1 MTTGPP
7 TERQL
12 PPAKPSSRLGQRR
25 EAQNR
30 KGAEAFSVSP
40 FARLARAHGCSAG
53 GDALF
58 AIALADSIFFSI
70 DPNDARWRVAVYL
83 LVTAAPFGVVAPWL
97 GPAMDRLKGGHR
109 YMMIG
114 AAAMRAILIF
124 AVAFNIDSF
133 LLFPLA
139 FSMLV
144 MGKTHHVAKSA
155 LVPGIVRR
163 EDELVTANSRLSII
177 SAISA
182 AVAGAPGVL
191 LLTIGGA
198 EWTLFFGA
206 LIFTAGAIL
215 GFAIPATQLAADPPD
230 ADEKA
235 EMRGAG
241 IILAASAMGYV
252 RGVVGFL
259 TMLLAFELRGG
270 IDPGPTGA
278 GVEIGHRVREA
289 LGGLRL
295 DLTTGGSPAWHFGAV
310 LLATG
315 VGGLVGGLASPR
327 LRAVAREERILAGVL
342 GGVAAFG
349 VLAALSGGLIGA
361 MIAAFSV
368 AIAGQ
373 TGKQAFDAII
383 QRDAKGSNLGRSF
396 SRFESR
402 FQLVWVLGA
411 LIPVIVPIP
420 ARLGFLIV
428 AAASAFAAASYWLGR
443 DPSPSTAKP
452 KAAAKRAAKKMND
465 RKAAAAAA
473 AGEAGVEGAEH
484 TGDPQMA
491 GGQVPF
497 DPAHAPHA
505 PTNGHAQMPGVPAP
519 VRFEPVDQS
528 GVDQSMVDTGQMQPV
543 SFEAFDAAPPPSAGE
558 PEPPSA
564 PAPPQEPTRVMPA
577 IRMPDAEP
585 PEGEHPI
592 TPPAPP
598 QRPGS

>member
-1 MTTGPP
+1 MTTGTPQQGKRSP
-7 TERQL
+7 RSGG
-12 PPAKPSSRLGQRR
+12 PKG
-25 EAQNR
+25 
-30 KGAEAFSVSP
+30 KGAEAFTVTP
-40 FARLARAHGCSAG
+40 FARLARAHACSAG

-70 DPNDARWRVAVYL
+70 DPNDARWRVALYL

-97 GPAMDRLKGGHR
+97 GPAMDRLKGGNR

-114 AAAMRAILIF
+114 AAGMRALLIIG
-124 AVAFNIDSF
+124 VATSIDSL

-155 LVPGIVRR
+155 LVPGIVK
-163 EDELVTANSRLSII
+163 DEEGLVTANSRLSII
-177 SAISA
+177 SALSA
-182 AVAGAPGVL
+182 ATVGVPGVIL
-191 LLTIGGA
+191 LRLGGA
-198 EWTLFFGA
+198 EWTLGFGA
-206 LIFTAGAIL
+206 MVFLLGAVL
-215 GFAIPATQLAADPPD
+215 GFAIPATTVAAEPRDE
-230 ADEKA
+230 DEKA

-241 IILAASAMGYV
+241 IVLAASAMGYV

-295 DLTTGGSPAWHFGAV
+295 DLSTGGSPAWHFGVV
-310 LLATG
+310 LAATG
-315 VGGLVGGLASPR
+315 VGGLVGGIASPR
-327 LRAVAREERILAGVL
+327 LREMVREKRILAGVL
-342 GGVAAFG
+342 AGVAAFG

-373 TGKQAFDAII
+373 TGKQAFDAIV
-383 QRDAKGSNLGRSF
+383 QRDARGSNLGRSF

-443 DPSPSTAKP
+443 DPSPNTTKP
-452 KAAAKRAAKKMND
+452 RAAAKRAATKTATRIGNRRSSTAPVD
-465 RKAAAAAA
+465 LTGGEPPADLSE
-473 AGEAGVEGAEH
+473 AGE
-484 TGDPQMA
+484 
-491 GGQVPF
+491 
-497 DPAHAPHA
+497 
-505 PTNGHAQMPGVPAP
+505 
-519 VRFEPVDQS
+519 S
-528 GVDQSMVDTGQMQPV
+528 
-543 SFEAFDAAPPPSAGE
+543 APPPA
-558 PEPPSA
+558 A
-564 PAPPQEPTRVMPA
+564 PAPATSPMNTAPMAEPPHEPTRVMPVVSLPDHDA
-577 IRMPDAEP
+577 QRDRNGDRDPDA
-585 PEGEHPI
+585 
-592 TPPAPP
+592 TPSLPAPP
-598 QRPGS
+598 RRPGSSDRSPRRDG